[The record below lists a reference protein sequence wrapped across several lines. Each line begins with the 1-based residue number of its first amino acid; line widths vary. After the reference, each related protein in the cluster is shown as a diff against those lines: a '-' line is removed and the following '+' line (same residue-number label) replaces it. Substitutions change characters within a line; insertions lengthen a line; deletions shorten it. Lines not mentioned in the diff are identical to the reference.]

1 MRGSLGRRP
10 WKGHRIYTAI
20 MRQSSE
26 EGVIEGLNFAVPITD
41 LKKVLDQLV
50 ALVK

>member
-1 MRGSLGRRP
+1 MVNVYGEVIG
-10 WKGHRIYTAI
+10 ICTAI

-26 EGVIEGLNFAVPITD
+26 EGVIEGLNFAVPIND